1 MKLADLRALNPD
13 ELRQK
18 ELDLRKELFNLRFR
32 VVTGELENPMSIRA
46 ARKDIAKVLTISTEK
61 KSV

>member
-1 MKLADLRALNPD
+1 MKLADLRALNLD

-46 ARKDIAKVLTISTEK
+46 ARKDIAKVL
-61 KSV
+61 